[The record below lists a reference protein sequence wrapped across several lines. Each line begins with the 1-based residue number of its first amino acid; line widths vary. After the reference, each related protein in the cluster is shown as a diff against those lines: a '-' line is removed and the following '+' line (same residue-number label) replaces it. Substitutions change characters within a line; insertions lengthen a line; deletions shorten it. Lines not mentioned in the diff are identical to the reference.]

1 VTNTQ
6 TQYYQDLLQYM
17 THEDRDL
24 WHTFSKDHTHAS
36 NRTYLHQLA
45 LFVLDSN
52 IYRWRA
58 QRTKHK
64 LPTTLTLNKKQSVLK
79 QIKQIHTQTQQDY
92 IQILKGQR

>member
-1 VTNTQ
+1 MTHRQ
-6 TQYYQDLLQYM
+6 TQYYQELVQHM
-17 THEDRDL
+17 THEDREL
-24 WHTFSKDHTHAS
+24 WHTFSQDYAHAN

-58 QRTKHK
+58 QRVKYK
-64 LPTTLTLNKKQSVLK
+64 LPTTLTLNKKQSILK

>member
-1 VTNTQ
+1 MTHTQ
-6 TQYYQDLLQYM
+6 TLYYQELLQYT

-24 WHTFSKDHTHAS
+24 WHTFSQEYTHAS

-58 QRTKHK
+58 QRVKHA
-64 LPTTLTLNKKQSVLK
+64 LPTTLTLNKKQSILK

-92 IQILKGQR
+92 ILILNGIH